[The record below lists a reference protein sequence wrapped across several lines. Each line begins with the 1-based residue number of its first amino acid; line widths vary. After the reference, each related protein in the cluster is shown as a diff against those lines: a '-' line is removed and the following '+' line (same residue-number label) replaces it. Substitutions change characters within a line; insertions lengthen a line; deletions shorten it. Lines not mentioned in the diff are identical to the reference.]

1 MFRLTLLVAFT
12 LAGFTGSAVAQTI
25 ADASLPMR
33 VELWG
38 GLSTVLAAPVGDLV
52 SSYSPPLLFT
62 SDFMSRSG
70 QTLALEAGRDFGF
83 EAGVNLFPTTH
94 LGLQVLVNRATM
106 DLSGSNGPYALALT
120 YVSRQ
125 PPDSQAQTFTL
136 QESIPWPDTSGS
148 LTQLTIAVN
157 PVARLGRPD
166 KLNATVSGGLSYYR
180 LSGTVQPLGY
190 TSFRLGGHSVL
201 FSDEYH
207 LAVSLEPT
215 NVVGFNAGGEV
226 SLPLGT
232 HAAIVAGYR
241 YFGGPTTDVPV
252 RLSTIVNADQ
262 VTNQETTANIAVRLV
277 PGPARIAVSGSR
289 LLFGV
294 KLRP

>member
-1 MFRLTLLVAFT
+1 MFRPTFLVAFA
-12 LAGFTGSAVAQTI
+12 LAGFAGSTAAQTTQ
-25 ADASLPMR
+25 DASPPMR

-38 GLSTVLAAPVGDLV
+38 GVSKVIAAPVGDLV

-62 SDFMSRSG
+62 SDFTSRSG
-70 QTLALEAGRDFGF
+70 QTLALEASSDFGF
-83 EAGVNLFPTTH
+83 EAGVNLFPTSH
-94 LGLQVLVNRATM
+94 LGVQMLVNRASM
-106 DLSGSNGPYALALT
+106 DLGGTNGPYALGLT

-125 PPDSQAQTFTL
+125 PPDSQPQTFTL
-136 QESIPWPDTSGS
+136 QQSIPWPDTSGS

-166 KLNATVSGGLSYYR
+166 GLNVTVSGGLSYYR
-180 LSGTVQPLGY
+180 LNGTAQPVGY
-190 TSFRLGGHSVL
+190 TAFRLGGHSVL

-226 SLPLGT
+226 NLPLGR

-241 YFGGPTTDVPV
+241 YLGGPTTDVPV

-262 VTNQETTANIAVRLV
+262 VTNQETTANIAERLA
-277 PGPARIAVSGSR
+277 PGPARISVSGSR